1 MYELQ
6 YLIVATIGSVSLL
19 FAIGL
24 YRWHNEVE
32 LFGAISLGCW
42 AVLALS
48 SNNVVVLTDAG
59 EKVVVGS
66 FPVQLLSLGLA
77 LVSLFAIYGAL
88 TGSWPPGYESDKEA
102 PI

>member
-24 YRWHNEVE
+24 YRWHSEVE

-42 AVLALS
+42 AVLAMAS
-48 SNNVVVLTDAG
+48 SNVVTVTDSGTEVAF
-59 EKVVVGS
+59 GS
-66 FPVQLLSLGLA
+66 FPMQLLSLGLA
-77 LVSLFAIYGAL
+77 LVSVFAIYGAL
-88 TGSWPPGYESDKEA
+88 TGSWPPGYEADKEA